1 MQRRKYIALTV
12 TVFSAGI
19 GIAGLWDLRAGE
31 TRSAEGSAVEA
42 AHVEVGSKIVAP
54 LTYYVPPEV
63 AVLPPATAGLPPQ
76 LESAQGVV
84 PFGPYVSVQVNV
96 NALQNNIVGDAANEP
111 TIAVNPAN
119 PDQIVIAWRQF
130 DTQTDP
136 NAFRQAGIG
145 YSHNR
150 GQTWTKFTLDP
161 GHFRSDPVLGADAAG
176 RFFLSSYD
184 GSTVDVWRS
193 LDGGVNWT
201 IAPGFGGDKEWMAV
215 DERASGT
222 GAGHIY
228 ENWNVQ
234 FSCCPPADFTRSINN
249 GASFQSPIALPLPSM
264 KWGTLDTGSD
274 GTLYLAGATLDASG
288 HLFTKST
295 NAKNP
300 AVTPT
305 FDAIRSVN
313 LGGQTV
319 GGGINPAGLLGQVWI
334 AVDNSTGATSG
345 NLYIAGTV
353 NNLGD
358 TNATNVRFIRS
369 TDGGQTWSQAVLVN
383 DDPASGAYH
392 WFGTMSVA
400 PNGRIDVIW
409 NDTRNDPGNFMTQ
422 VYYSFSINGGRNWA
436 ANVPLTPAWNPGV
449 GYPNQNKIG
458 DYYHMV
464 SDNGGARLAYAATF
478 NGEEDVYYL
487 RIPRDCN
494 GNGIEDDCDIAC
506 GAPGTRCDV
515 PGCGTFADC
524 NHNMIPDVCEP
535 NQDCNLNGVPDI
547 CDIGSGFSQDCNQ
560 NQIPDECE
568 SSADCNGNG
577 IRDICDIATGTSKDC
592 NNNGVPDEC
601 DIASSTSQDANHNG
615 VPDECQGACC
625 TCSQC
630 LDLSL
635 AECTTLGGR
644 FSGLSVLCGA
654 PGSCTPTIPAN
665 DNCAQATVLPSEPT
679 VSVPFDNRCA
689 SSDGPTDVPCPASQP
704 SYPDLWYKYVAPCT
718 GTVTASLCN
727 TTNFDSIMDVY
738 GGGAV
743 CPCPTT
749 SAGLITCG
757 DDTCGISGGP
767 SQVSFNVSAG
777 ACYTIRVS
785 GWSGSTGTG
794 VLDVTYNTS
803 CVIVPPMAPSREP
816 GGIDKSRFVSMVIP
830 GNPVPA
836 GNNVAIRVTL
846 TSLHH
851 VDPPYTG
858 GPSVPFTAF
867 EGQVRWVGPPT
878 QYDESS
884 NDPATLYASLLQCS
898 PYYREWNTLGVLH
911 VTGSAIVP
919 SSVYSVQTLGANCQ
933 GNESSC
939 TNVSAALQLRTTRWG
954 DIELPFNPP
963 DATVQPDFTD
973 VSGLLNKFKNAAGAP
988 IKARALLAGNG
999 QGVIAIAPDVDFSH
1013 ISECVN
1019 ALRGLPYPYSIA
1031 SCP

>member
-1 MQRRKYIALTV
+1 MKRREYIGITA
-12 TVFSAGI
+12 TVFAVGI
-19 GIAGLWDLRAGE
+19 TGLWSHGGGTSREADGR
-31 TRSAEGSAVEA
+31 AVEA
-42 AHVEVGSKIVAP
+42 TRIQAGSKIIAP
-54 LTYYVPPEV
+54 LSYNVPPETAV
-63 AVLPPATAGLPPQ
+63 APPATAGLPPQ

-111 TIAVNPAN
+111 SIAVNPAN

-145 YSHNR
+145 YSHDR

-193 LDGGVNWT
+193 LDGGVSWT
-201 IAPGFGGDKEWMAV
+201 QTGAFGGDKEWMAV

-249 GASFQSPIALPLPSM
+249 GVSFQSPIALPLPSM

-288 HLFTKST
+288 HLFTKSS

-369 TDGGQTWSQAVLVN
+369 TDGGQTWSQPVLVN
-383 DDPASGAYH
+383 DDPASGAWH

-535 NQDCNLNGVPDI
+535 NQDCNNNTVPDI
-547 CDIGSGFSQDCNQ
+547 CDIGSGFSTDCNQ

-577 IRDICDIATGTSKDC
+577 IRDFCDIASGRSLDC

-601 DIASSTSQDANHNG
+601 DIAGHTSADRNGDG
-615 VPDECQGACC
+615 VPDECQGSCC
-625 TCSQC
+625 DCVGCRDMSA
-630 LDLSL
+630 D
-635 AECTTLGGR
+635 EC
-644 FSGLSVLCGA
+644 FSIDGVFGAGTLCGDA
-654 PGSCTPTIPAN
+654 NACQRPVFAN
-665 DNCAQATVLPSEPT
+665 DQCALARELPSAPRYT
-679 VSVPFDNRCA
+679 AAFDSRCA
-689 SSDGPTDVPCPASQP
+689 TWDGPDMVPCPASEP
-704 SYPDLWYKYVAPCT
+704 FGADLWYTYTAPCT
-718 GTVTASLCN
+718 GSVEFSTCDVTDYDA
-727 TTNFDSIMDVY
+727 IMAVY
-738 GGGAV
+738 GTGTT
-743 CPCPTT
+743 CFCPTT
-749 SAGLITCG
+749 NAGLLGCG
-757 DDTCGISGGP
+757 DDTCGIGGGP
-767 SQVSFNVSAG
+767 PFIDLSVTAGRCYTVRVGGWNGAVGRGELAVSYLTPCNPTDLNGDAVTNLADFARFENCFGVVRVGCVSADFNHDG
-777 ACYTIRVS
+777 FVD
-785 GWSGSTGTG
+785 
-794 VLDVTYNTS
+794 LDDY
-803 CVIVPPMAPSREP
+803 R
-816 GGIDKSRFVSMVIP
+816 
-830 GNPVPA
+830 
-836 GNNVAIRVTL
+836 
-846 TSLHH
+846 
-851 VDPPYTG
+851 
-858 GPSVPFTAF
+858 AF
-867 EGQVRWVGPPT
+867 QTVVGP
-878 QYDESS
+878 
-884 NDPATLYASLLQCS
+884 
-898 PYYREWNTLGVLH
+898 
-911 VTGSAIVP
+911 
-919 SSVYSVQTLGANCQ
+919 
-933 GNESSC
+933 
-939 TNVSAALQLRTTRWG
+939 
-954 DIELPFNPP
+954 
-963 DATVQPDFTD
+963 
-973 VSGLLNKFKNAAGAP
+973 
-988 IKARALLAGNG
+988 
-999 QGVIAIAPDVDFSH
+999 
-1013 ISECVN
+1013 
-1019 ALRGLPYPYSIA
+1019 
-1031 SCP
+1031 